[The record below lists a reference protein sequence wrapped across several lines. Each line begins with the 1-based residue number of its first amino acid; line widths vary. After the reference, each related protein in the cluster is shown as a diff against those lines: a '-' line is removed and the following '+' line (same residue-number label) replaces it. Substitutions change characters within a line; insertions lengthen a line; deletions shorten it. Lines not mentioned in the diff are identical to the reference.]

1 MLTATDAIVDSLDK
15 WIAAIRR
22 SDFVQA
28 KFHAERL
35 QLDGALLTV
44 HPEFVNSLR
53 KNCPSVDAAVL
64 LSDFGLFLLCAGRC
78 GNTTAPTADSTHAN
92 LAERRLS

>member
-64 LSDFGLFLLCAGRC
+64 LSDFGLFLLCA
-78 GNTTAPTADSTHAN
+78 TACRAQALKEASDQKSG
-92 LAERRLS
+92 